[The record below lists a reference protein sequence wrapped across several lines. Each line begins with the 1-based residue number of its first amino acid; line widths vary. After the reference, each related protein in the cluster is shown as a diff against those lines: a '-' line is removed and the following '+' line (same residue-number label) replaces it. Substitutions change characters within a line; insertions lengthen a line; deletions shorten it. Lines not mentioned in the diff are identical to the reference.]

1 MKRLLITG
9 GRVFTPITVL
19 RVGSVLV
26 EGGRI
31 ERVSDMP
38 AASWAGADTV
48 INAEDL
54 LVAPGF
60 VDLQINGAF
69 GYDFTQAPESIP
81 EVAARL
87 PQFGVTAFLPT
98 IISAPLETYK
108 RALEVITAPAGG
120 AQPLGLHFEG
130 PFLNPERAGAHD
142 RRHLLLPDARIV
154 QQWEPLARV
163 RMVTLAPELPGAL
176 ELIEQLRRAG
186 VTVALGHS
194 QATYAEAKAAFDAG
208 ARFVTH
214 LFNAMRPLHHREPG
228 LPGAALEDPRVRVGL
243 IVDGV
248 HLHPAAVRMVWN
260 LKPPKLIALVTD
272 AMAAA
277 GDAPSTARYGEIVV
291 DREAGTARLPD
302 GTLAGSILTM
312 DQALRNLV
320 QMTECSPSE
329 ALQCVSTT
337 PAAAVGWGGRK
348 GWLRRGYDADIVLLT
363 PEFQVVGTIIA
374 GELVYWAGEP
384 ERLRR

>member
-1 MKRLLITG
+1 MRRLLITG
-9 GRVFTPITVL
+9 GRIFTPITVL
-19 RVGSVLV
+19 RTGSVLV
-26 EGGRI
+26 EDGRI
-31 ERVSDMP
+31 ARVSDMP
-38 AASWAGADTV
+38 AAPTAGADM
-48 INAEDL
+48 ILNAEGL

-60 VDLQINGAF
+60 VDLQINGGF
-69 GYDFTQAPESIP
+69 GHDFTQAPESIP
-81 EVAARL
+81 AVAARL

-108 RALEVITAPAGG
+108 RALEVIRAPANG

-142 RRHLLLPDARIV
+142 RQYLLLPDARIILE
-154 QQWEPLARV
+154 WEPLERV

-176 ELIEQLRRAG
+176 ELIGRLQRAG
-186 VTVALGHS
+186 VTVALGHT
-194 QATYAEAKAAFDAG
+194 QAAYAEAKAAFDAG
-208 ARFVTH
+208 ARFITH

-228 LPGAALEDPRVRVGL
+228 LAGAALEDPRVRVSL

-248 HLHPAAVRMVWN
+248 HLHPAAVRMAWN

-277 GDAPSTARYGEIVV
+277 GDTHPTERYGAVVV
-291 DREAGTARLPD
+291 DQQTGAARLPD

-312 DQALRNLV
+312 DQALCNLV
-320 QMTECSPSE
+320 QMTECAPSE

-337 PAAAVGWGGRK
+337 PAAVVGWGGRK
-348 GWLRRGYDADIVLLT
+348 GWLKRGYDADIVLLT
-363 PEFQVVGTIIA
+363 PELRVVGTIIA

-384 ERLRR
+384 DRLHQ

>member
-1 MKRLLITG
+1 MRRLLING
-9 GRVFTPITVL
+9 GRIFTPITVL
-19 RVGSVLV
+19 RTGSVLV
-26 EGGRI
+26 EDGRI
-31 ERVSDMP
+31 AHVSDMP
-38 AASWAGADTV
+38 AAPTAGADM
-48 INAEDL
+48 ILNAEGL

-60 VDLQINGAF
+60 VDLQINGGF

-81 EVAARL
+81 AVAARL

-108 RALEVITAPAGG
+108 RALSVIRVPASG

-142 RRHLLLPDARIV
+142 RQYLLAPDARIV
-154 QQWEPLARV
+154 QEWAPLERV
-163 RMVTLAPELPGAL
+163 RIVTLAPELPGAL
-176 ELIEQLRRAG
+176 ELIGKLQKAG
-186 VTVALGHS
+186 VTVALGHT
-194 QATYAEAKAAFDAG
+194 QAAYAEAKAAFDAG
-208 ARFVTH
+208 ARFITH

-228 LPGAALEDPRVRVGL
+228 LIGAALEDPRVRLSL

-260 LKPPKLIALVTD
+260 LKLPKLIALVTD
-272 AMAAA
+272 AIATA
-277 GDAPSTARYGEIVV
+277 GNIHPTERYGAIVV

-337 PAAAVGWGGRK
+337 PAAVVGWGGRK
-348 GWLRRGYDADIVLLT
+348 GWLKRGYDADIVLLT
-363 PEFQVVGTIIA
+363 PKLRVVGTIIA

-384 ERLRR
+384 ERLQQ

>member
-1 MKRLLITG
+1 MRRLLITG

-19 RVGSVLV
+19 RTGSVLV
-26 EGGRI
+26 EDGRI
-31 ERVSDMP
+31 VRVSDMP
-38 AASWAGADTV
+38 AASTAGADTI
-48 INAEDL
+48 INAEGL

-60 VDLQINGAF
+60 VDLQINGGF
-69 GYDFTQAPESIP
+69 GYDFTLAPESIP
-81 EVAARL
+81 EAAARL

-108 RALEVITAPAGG
+108 RALAVIRAPAGG

-130 PFLNPERAGAHD
+130 PFLNPERAGVHD
-142 RRHLLLPDARIV
+142 RRFLLLPDARIV
-154 QQWEPLARV
+154 QEWEPLERV
-163 RMVTLAPELPGAL
+163 RMVTLASELPGAL
-176 ELIEQLRRAG
+176 ELIEQLRKAG

-194 QATYAEAKAAFDAG
+194 LATYAEAKAAFDAG

-214 LFNAMRPLHHREPG
+214 LCNAMRPLHHREPG
-228 LPGAALEDPRVRVGL
+228 LAGAALEDPRVRLSL

-260 LKPPKLIALVTD
+260 LKLPKLIALVTD
-272 AMAAA
+272 AIAAA
-277 GDAPSTARYGEIVV
+277 GDIPPADRYGAVVV

-329 ALQCVSTT
+329 AFQCASTT
-337 PAAAVGWGGRK
+337 PAAVIGWGGRK
-348 GWLRRGYDADIVLLT
+348 GWLKRGYDADIVLLT
-363 PEFQVVGTIIA
+363 PEFCVVGTIIA

-384 ERLRR
+384 ERLCQ

>member
-1 MKRLLITG
+1 MKRLLITA

-26 EGGRI
+26 EDGRI
-31 ERVSDMP
+31 ERVFDTP
-38 AASWAGADTV
+38 AASWAGADTI
-48 INAEDL
+48 INAEGL

-60 VDLQINGAF
+60 VDLQINGGF

-87 PQFGVTAFLPT
+87 PRFGVTAFLPT

-108 RALEVITAPAGG
+108 RALDAITAPAGG
-120 AQPLGLHFEG
+120 ARPLGLHFEG

-142 RRHLLLPDARIV
+142 RQFLLLPDARIV
-154 QQWEPLARV
+154 QQWASLERV

-176 ELIEQLRRAG
+176 ELIERLRRAG
-186 VTVALGHS
+186 VTAALGHS

-228 LPGAALEDPRVRVGL
+228 LAGAALEDPRVRVSL
-243 IVDGV
+243 IADGV

-277 GDAPSTARYGEIVV
+277 GDAPSTGRYGEIVV

-312 DQALRNLV
+312 DQALRNLI

-337 PAAAVGWGGRK
+337 PAAVIGWGGRK

-363 PEFQVVGTIIA
+363 PELQVVGTIIA

>member
-1 MKRLLITG
+1 MRRLLITG

-19 RVGSVLV
+19 RTGSVLV
-26 EGGRI
+26 EDGRI
-31 ERVSDMP
+31 VRVSDMP
-38 AASWAGADTV
+38 AASTAGADTI
-48 INAEDL
+48 INAEGL

-60 VDLQINGAF
+60 VDLQINGGF
-69 GYDFTQAPESIP
+69 GYDFTLAPESIP

-108 RALEVITAPAGG
+108 RALAVIRAPAGG

-142 RRHLLLPDARIV
+142 RRFLLLPDARIV
-154 QQWEPLARV
+154 QEWEPLERV
-163 RMVTLAPELPGAL
+163 RMVTLASELPGAL
-176 ELIEQLRRAG
+176 ELIEQLRKAG

-194 QATYAEAKAAFDAG
+194 LATYAEAKAAFDAG

-214 LFNAMRPLHHREPG
+214 LCNAMRPLHHREPG
-228 LPGAALEDPRVRVGL
+228 LAGAALEDPRVRLSL

-260 LKPPKLIALVTD
+260 LKLPKLIALVTD
-272 AMAAA
+272 AIAAA
-277 GDAPSTARYGEIVV
+277 GDVPSADRYGAVVV

-329 ALQCVSTT
+329 AFQCASTT
-337 PAAAVGWGGRK
+337 PAAVIGWGGRK
-348 GWLRRGYDADIVLLT
+348 GWLKRGYDADIVLLT
-363 PEFQVVGTIIA
+363 PEFRVVGTIIA

-384 ERLRR
+384 ERLCQ

>member
-26 EGGRI
+26 EDGRI
-31 ERVSDMP
+31 ERVSDML

-60 VDLQINGAF
+60 VDLQVNGGF

-108 RALEVITAPAGG
+108 RALEAITAPAGG
-120 AQPLGLHFEG
+120 ARPLELHFEG

-142 RRHLLLPDARIV
+142 RRLLLLPDARIL
-154 QQWEPLARV
+154 QQWEPLERV

-176 ELIEQLRRAG
+176 ELIGQLRKAG
-186 VTVALGHS
+186 VAVALGHS
-194 QATYAEAKAAFDAG
+194 QAAYAEAKAAFDAG

-248 HLHPAAVRMVWN
+248 HLHPAVVRMVWN

-312 DQALRNLV
+312 DQALRSLV

-348 GWLRRGYDADIVLLT
+348 GWLRRGCDADIVLLT
-363 PEFQVVGTIIA
+363 PEFRVVGTIIA

-384 ERLRR
+384 ERLHR